1 MVKGSIAQLGF
12 NASKKNLSFEAQMPI
27 IIL

>member
-12 NASKKNLSFEAQMPI
+12 NASKEELSFEAQMSI